1 MSCIFSPSI
10 TNFHQFSTEDTTF
23 SSYYNSTA
31 CKVIVRN
38 QIVSALPL
46 QPPIFKESFLVWPW
60 KYTWE
65 LMLLSRSCSKSE
77 FLFPPH
83 SWKIKYLTTF
93 KLQEYKQISTGENVT
108 DLWGQGYCSV
118 CLASPFSAPALANI
132 RCLIFPHG
140 GCASRQ
146 GCMNFPMNECSSNF
160 WVQFAPM
167 KNRSSWMFIQILGIS
182 I

>member
-46 QPPIFKESFLVWPW
+46 QLPIFKESFLVWPW
-60 KYTWE
+60 KYTQD
-65 LMLLSRSCSKSE
+65 LMLLSRSCTKNE
-77 FLFPPH
+77 FPFTLH

-93 KLQEYKQISTGENVT
+93 KLQEYKQISIGENVT
-108 DLWGQGYCSV
+108 NLWGQGYCSI
-118 CLASPFSAPALANI
+118 CLASSFSIPVFANI
-132 RCLIFPHG
+132 RCLIFPHSD
-140 GCASRQ
+140 CVSSQ
-146 GCMNFPMNECSSNF
+146 GCIRFLMNECSSNL
-160 WVQFAPM
+160 WVQFALW
-167 KNRSSWMFIQILGIS
+167 KN
-182 I
+182 